1 MNQQLMWSLLY
12 IVALFAIFYFLFI
25 RPQKKKDKELKEMR
39 DSLAVG
45 DTIITIGGIVANVAK
60 IEDLAFYNCTKLGE
74 IEVSSET
81 MIPQISSSS
90 NKVWG
95 DIENSSAEY
104 STVVGSKVPEGQ
116 KRFRGRASAGWKQLA
131 SGNRWTLLWDLLKF
145 DSIIV

>member
-60 IEDLAFYNCTKLGE
+60 IEE
-74 IEVSSET
+74 E
-81 MIPQISSSS
+81 
-90 NKVWG
+90 
-95 DIENSSAEY
+95 
-104 STVVGSKVPEGQ
+104 TVVIEFEPSRTKMPIQKWAIGSVQEKKEIQ
-116 KRFRGRASAGWKQLA
+116 
-131 SGNRWTLLWDLLKF
+131 
-145 DSIIV
+145 

>member
-60 IEDLAFYNCTKLGE
+60 IEE
-74 IEVSSET
+74 E
-81 MIPQISSSS
+81 
-90 NKVWG
+90 
-95 DIENSSAEY
+95 
-104 STVVGSKVPEGQ
+104 TVVIEFGPSRTKMPIQKWAIGSVQ
-116 KRFRGRASAGWKQLA
+116 KKK
-131 SGNRWTLLWDLLKF
+131 DEE
-145 DSIIV
+145 